1 MPTFDEDTFNITKH
15 SRDEIAQ
22 ATCQLE
28 IVYEIDVTFS
38 FIPVIIS
45 IGFNS
50 FWIFLI
56 TFIGGVVYDLMF
68 VAMHRFIVLES

>member
-50 FWIFLI
+50 F
-56 TFIGGVVYDLMF
+56 
-68 VAMHRFIVLES
+68 